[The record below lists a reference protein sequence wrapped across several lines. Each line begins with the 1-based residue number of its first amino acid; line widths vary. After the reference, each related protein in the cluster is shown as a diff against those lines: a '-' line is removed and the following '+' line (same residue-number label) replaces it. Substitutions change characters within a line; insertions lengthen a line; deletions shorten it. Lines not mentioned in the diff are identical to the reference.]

1 MSLMRMVE
9 AAYIAKEA
17 NQHTAAMLKCVFVIR
32 SVNIHRLEKNTI
44 VYTMMVGMTDLEFE
58 LPAGFEWDEEKSKAN
73 LIKHGLDFED
83 ASEVFYGP
91 VIIRGSNRNC
101 WERWIA
107 VGKSHDRIV
116 SVIFTRRNDLIRIIS
131 ARRSETK

>member
-58 LPAGFEWDEEKSKAN
+58 LPAGF
-73 LIKHGLDFED
+73 
-83 ASEVFYGP
+83 
-91 VIIRGSNRNC
+91 
-101 WERWIA
+101 
-107 VGKSHDRIV
+107 
-116 SVIFTRRNDLIRIIS
+116 
-131 ARRSETK
+131 